1 LTWLLST
8 DQIPVPER
16 NILLERMDQTGSQH
30 TRRFYDEKGWT
41 VSCGDTVDHNLFGA
55 TEDGPVRIELHH
67 LGLARIQ
74 HALSQAGTDLNLLE
88 CGCGGQP
95 ESNILGLCSR
105 YTGVDFS
112 ITGLQLAKAS
122 LTAASIPIE
131 FVKADVCAL
140 PFADETFDAAYSA
153 HMIYH
158 IDNIQA
164 QEAALSEL
172 IRVVRPKGIVVLI
185 TANPRP
191 FLFPIRFFKRLLADA
206 PIAGSALNRIRPK
219 PPVPYKPMTI
229 DWTRKVLEP
238 RAKVRVAVYSIPS
251 TWFLRHVSEHNGIGK
266 YAWRAVRWLT
276 VERPVLSAYLGN
288 YVMIVCSK
296 S

>member
-1 LTWLLST
+1 
-8 DQIPVPER
+8 
-16 NILLERMDQTGSQH
+16 MDEGSQH
-30 TRRFYDEKGWT
+30 ARRFYDEKGWN
-41 VSCGDTVDHNLFGA
+41 VSSGDTVDRNLFGT
-55 TEDGPVRIELHH
+55 TEDGPVRIELHQ
-67 LGLARIQ
+67 LGLAHIQ

-95 ESNILGLCSR
+95 ERNILGLCSR

-122 LTAASIPIE
+122 LTDASIPIE
-131 FVKADVCAL
+131 FMNADACAL
-140 PFADETFDAAYSA
+140 PFADETFDAVYSA

-158 IDNIQA
+158 IDNIKA
-164 QEAALSEL
+164 QEAALTEL

-191 FLFPIRFFKRLLADA
+191 FLFPIRFLKRLLADA

-219 PPVPYKPMTI
+219 PPLPYKPMTI
-229 DWTRKVLEP
+229 GWTREVLQR
-238 RAKVRVAVYSIPS
+238 RAKVKVAVSSLPS
-251 TWFLRHVSEHNGIGK
+251 TWFFRHVSEHKGIGK
-266 YAWRAVRWLT
+266 YAWRALRWLT
-276 VERPVLSAYLGN
+276 RECPVLSAYLGN

-296 S
+296 SLTSIS